1 VPRSERAAGPPAAP
15 AAAGEPPRAAG
26 GGAATRTALE
36 PGPLPLYH
44 QVQDILRRQL
54 LRGEL
59 KPGDQLPT
67 EAELA
72 ERFRI
77 SRTTVRLALDALRR
91 DGLLYRR
98 AGKGTFVT
106 EPRIEQELTR
116 LTGFVEDMLAL
127 GRQATARVVEVREVA
142 ADDAVGQRLGVT
154 AGTTVVRL
162 ERVRLADGDP
172 LSLDVTYL
180 PLEIGR
186 RVAAEDLAVHP
197 IFSLLEDRY
206 GIALGFADYR
216 IEAAI
221 ADRYVARQLGIA
233 PGDPVLLIERTTCS
247 KAGAPLDYE
256 HLYYRGDRVRYR
268 VRLYRDEPAARS
280 QDEPVAPVAVRRP

>member
-1 VPRSERAAGPPAAP
+1 VWGSVPPWSRVKIGDVM
-15 AAAGEPPRAAG
+15 
-26 GGAATRTALE
+26 ALRVALQ

-44 QVQDILRRQL
+44 QVQDILRRRIFL
-54 LRGEL
+54 GNL

-72 ERFRI
+72 EQFQI

-116 LTGFVEDMLAL
+116 LTGFVEDMLAV
-127 GRQATARVVEVREVA
+127 GRQATARVVDIREVA
-142 ADDAVGQRLGVT
+142 ADDAVSQRLGVPV
-154 AGTTVVRL
+154 GTTVVRL
-162 ERVRLADGDP
+162 ERVRLADANP
-172 LSLDVTYL
+172 VSLDVTYL

-186 RVAAEDLAVHP
+186 QIATEDLVVHP

-221 ADRYVARQLGIA
+221 ADRYVARQLAIA
-233 PGDPVLLIERTTCS
+233 SGDPVLLIDRTTYS
-247 KAGAPLDYE
+247 KAGIPLDYE

-268 VRLYRDEPAARS
+268 VRLYRQDPAARS
-280 QDEPVAPVAVRRP
+280 

>member
-1 VPRSERAAGPPAAP
+1 V
-15 AAAGEPPRAAG
+15 
-26 GGAATRTALE
+26 ALQ

-44 QVQDILRRQL
+44 QVQDILRRRIVHGK
-54 LRGEL
+54 LR
-59 KPGDQLPT
+59 PGDQLPT

-72 ERFRI
+72 AQFQI

-127 GRQATARVVEVREVA
+127 GRQATARVVDIREVA
-142 ADDAVGQRLGVT
+142 ADDVVGERLGVA
-154 AGTTVVRL
+154 AGATVVRL
-162 ERVRLADGDP
+162 ERVRLADGEP

-186 RVAAEDLAVHP
+186 QIATEDLAVHP

-233 PGDPVLLIERTTCS
+233 SGDPVLLIDRTTY
-247 KAGAPLDYE
+247 ANGGMPLDYE

-268 VRLYRDEPAARS
+268 VRLYRDDAAAR
-280 QDEPVAPVAVRRP
+280 A